1 MYKSIESREIE
12 DLMETGLITIIDIR
26 DPVSFEASHL
36 KNAKH
41 ISDTNVE
48 EFVRDSNFDEK
59 LLVYCYHGNASQ
71 SAAAYFEEQGFTD
84 VYHLIGG
91 FAAWQENS
99 LPTDPE

>member
-48 EFVRDSNFDEK
+48 EFVRDANFDEK